1 MAPAPFEYRAL
12 EPGNHQ
18 IRIFYLHPA
27 KNLDDPLSGTLRHTN
42 LDSSSFPALS
52 YVCGPKNSKTEQNL
66 EVRYKRT
73 VSEFVLHSNS
83 SSVTYSRRIQSNLAT
98 ALRYLRDK
106 RETLTIWAD
115 DLCIDEP
122 NTEEKT
128 QQIALMSTL
137 YTRATRVHAWLGSPL
152 DGGRDMIDKALDL
165 AERLWEFAVRCSAG
179 RRLEGEDEWLQA
191 CFTIA
196 KTSPSN
202 VGTTPNE
209 VERAWRELW
218 VYLRDAVG
226 RIAKLEEFLLAMC
239 ALSQNPYF
247 TRVWILQETGKAKAN
262 NLTFHYG
269 RRTIQYKCVF
279 LALSL
284 ALSLRTSKPISPS
297 LEAELD
303 NFDVR
308 FLSLLTAR
316 KTIQSGLSIS
326 AVLKLT
332 YFEHESFGAQDVK
345 DQIHARLGLARD
357 RSGITLNSAWSVRA
371 VYVEATQCL
380 LRRGFTDILLS
391 FKPYDWSNH
400 RDDLPSWVYDWST
413 KGSDSFVKY
422 AASSSERPQIAFAG
436 TLEHDSRLEMVGLR
450 IGRVQ
455 VVEEQ
460 FQSCARDALFS
471 EHVWR
476 AGDLRME
483 ARTPREIRL
492 QLVEDIAYM
501 YSCLQV
507 QLSNEVRKAL
517 GADYNLPV
525 AKFWSWWMQ
534 WVSSVW
540 EADTGRTL
548 DTVNEPVSR
557 AVLELIFRAAPVRQS
572 SLVARFKGV
581 RTLSSLLDFGFWS
594 RLIFHEEYR
603 DKYIGDRTVT
613 THGIELMDIIFQ
625 SAWGMRAISI
635 EGGYFGC
642 AREDVEEN
650 DEVVVFLGTKA
661 PLIVR
666 RTASNAACYKII
678 GPAHVSGIMD
688 GQAMAKPELPCRR
701 YVLV

>member
-1 MAPAPFEYRAL
+1 M
-12 EPGNHQ
+12 
-18 IRIFYLHPA
+18 HPA
-27 KNLDDPLSGTLRHTN
+27 KNLDEPLSGTLRHTN
-42 LDSSSFPALS
+42 LDTSSFPALS
-52 YVCGPKNSKTEQNL
+52 YVCGPKNAKTEQNL

-83 SSVTYSRRIQSNLAT
+83 SSVKYNRRIQSNLAT

-106 RETLTIWAD
+106 RDTLTIWAD

-122 NTEEKT
+122 NHEEKT

-137 YTRATRVHAWLGSPL
+137 YTRATRVHAWLGSPPS
-152 DGGRDMIDKALDL
+152 GGQDMIGKALDL
-165 AERLWEFAVRCSAG
+165 AERLWDFALRCSAG

-202 VGTTPNE
+202 VGASPSG

-218 VYLRDAVG
+218 DYLRDAVG
-226 RIAKLEEFLLAMC
+226 QITKLEEFLLAMC

-284 ALSLRTSKPISPS
+284 ALSLRTSRPMSSS
-297 LEAELD
+297 LDAELD

-332 YFEHESFGAQDVK
+332 YFEHENFGAQDAK

-357 RSGITLNSAWSVRA
+357 RSGITLNSAWSVRK
-371 VYVEATQCL
+371 VYVEASQCL

-391 FKPYDWSNH
+391 FKPYDSSKH
-400 RDDLPSWVYDWST
+400 RGELPSWVYDWST
-413 KGSDSFVKY
+413 KGSGSFVKY
-422 AASSSERPQIAFAG
+422 AASSHERPQMGFSS
-436 TLEHDSRLEMVGLR
+436 TLEHDSRLEMVGVR

-455 VVEEQ
+455 VVQER
-460 FQSCARDALFS
+460 FQSCAQDALFS

-476 AGDLRME
+476 AGDLRLE
-483 ARTPREIRL
+483 SRTSKETRL

-501 YSCLQV
+501 YSCLQAH
-507 QLSNEVRKAL
+507 LSSESRETL
-517 GADYNLPV
+517 GADYNFPI

-548 DTVNEPVSR
+548 DTVDEPVSR
-557 AVLELIFRAAPVRQS
+557 AALELIFRGAPMRNT
-572 SLVARFKGV
+572 SLVARFMGV
-581 RTLSSLLDFGFWS
+581 KTMFLLLDFGSWS
-594 RLIFHEEYR
+594 RLIFHQVNSTLR
-603 DKYIGDRTVT
+603 
-613 THGIELMDIIFQ
+613 
-625 SAWGMRAISI
+625 
-635 EGGYFGC
+635 
-642 AREDVEEN
+642 
-650 DEVVVFLGTKA
+650 
-661 PLIVR
+661 
-666 RTASNAACYKII
+666 
-678 GPAHVSGIMD
+678 
-688 GQAMAKPELPCRR
+688 
-701 YVLV
+701 

>member
-18 IRIFYLHPA
+18 IRLFFLHPA
-27 KNLDDPLSGTLRHTN
+27 KSLEDPLSGTLRHTN

-52 YVCGPKNSKTEQNL
+52 YVCGPKNAKTEQTL

-73 VSEFVLHSNS
+73 VTAFVQHPNCS
-83 SSVTYSRRIQSNLAT
+83 SITYNRRIQSNLAT

-106 RETLTIWAD
+106 RDTLTIWAD
-115 DLCIDEP
+115 DLCIDEL
-122 NTEEKT
+122 NAEEKT

-137 YTRATRVHAWLGSPL
+137 YTRATRVYAWLGSPPG
-152 DGGRDMIDKALDL
+152 GGRDMIGKALDL
-165 AERLWEFAVRCSAG
+165 AERLWDSAVRCSAG
-179 RRLEGEDEWLQA
+179 RRLDGEDEWLQA

-196 KTSPSN
+196 KISPWN
-202 VGTTPNE
+202 VGTNPNE
-209 VERAWRELW
+209 VELAWRELW
-218 VYLRDAVG
+218 DYLRDAVG
-226 RIAKLEEFLLAMC
+226 RTVKLEEFLLAMC

-269 RRTIQYKCVF
+269 RRTIRYKCIF
-279 LALSL
+279 LAMSL
-284 ALSLRTSKPISPS
+284 ALSLRTSKPMSPS

-332 YFEHESFGAQDVK
+332 YFENENFGAQDAK

-391 FKPYDWSNH
+391 FKPYDSSKY

-422 AASSSERPQIAFAG
+422 AASSHERPQMAFGG
-436 TLEHDSRLEMVGLR
+436 TLDRDSRLEMVGIR

-455 VVEEQ
+455 VVQEQ
-460 FQSCARDALFS
+460 FQSCARDALLS

-483 ARTPREIRL
+483 ARTPKETRL
-492 QLVEDIAYM
+492 QLVDDIEYM
-501 YSCLQV
+501 YSSLQV
-507 QLSNEVRKAL
+507 HLSSESRKAL
-517 GADYNLPV
+517 GADYNFPL

-557 AVLELIFRAAPVRQS
+557 AVLELIFRAAPERQN

-581 RTLSSLLDFGFWS
+581 KTMSSLLDFGYWS
-594 RLIFHEEYR
+594 RLIFHENYSGH
-603 DKYIGDRTVT
+603 DSGDRTVAV
-613 THGIELMDIIFQ
+613 HGIELMDVLFQ
-625 SAWGMRAISI
+625 SAWGMRAIGV

-642 AREDVEEN
+642 AHECVEEN
-650 DEVVVFLGTKA
+650 DDVVVFIGTEV
-661 PLIVR
+661 PLVVR
-666 RTASNAACYKII
+666 RTASNAACYKIV

-688 GQAMAKPELPCRR
+688 GQAVAKPELPRRR

>member
-1 MAPAPFEYRAL
+1 MAPAPFEYREL

-18 IRIFYLHPA
+18 IRLFFLHPA
-27 KNLDDPLSGTLRHTN
+27 KNLGDPLKGTLRHTN
-42 LDSSSFPALS
+42 LDSTSFPALS
-52 YVCGPKNSKTEQNL
+52 YVCGPENAKTEQNL

-73 VSEFVLHSNS
+73 VTTFVQHPNS
-83 SSVTYSRRIQSNLAT
+83 SSTTYNRRIQRNLAT

-106 RETLTIWAD
+106 RDTLTIWAD
-115 DLCIDEP
+115 DLCIDAL
-122 NTEEKT
+122 NAEEKT

-137 YTRATRVHAWLGSPL
+137 YTRATRVHAWLGSPP
-152 DGGRDMIDKALDL
+152 DGGNDMIGKALDL
-165 AERLWEFAVRCSAG
+165 AERLWDIAVRCSAG
-179 RRLEGEDEWLQA
+179 RRLDGEDEWLQA

-196 KTSPSN
+196 KTSPWN
-202 VGTTPNE
+202 VGTNPNE
-209 VERAWRELW
+209 VELAWRELW
-218 VYLRDAVG
+218 DYLRDAVG

-239 ALSQNPYF
+239 ALSRNPYF

-284 ALSLRTSKPISPS
+284 ALSLRTSKPMSPS

-303 NFDVR
+303 SFDVR

-332 YFEHESFGAQDVK
+332 YFENENFGAHDAK
-345 DQIHARLGLARD
+345 DQIHARLGLAQD
-357 RSGITLNSAWSVRA
+357 RSGITLNSAWSVRE

-391 FKPYDWSNH
+391 FKPYDSSKH
-400 RDDLPSWVYDWST
+400 QDELPSWVYDWST

-422 AASSSERPQIAFAG
+422 AASSRERPQMAFGG
-436 TLEHDSRLEMVGLR
+436 TLEHDSRLEMVGVR

-455 VVEEQ
+455 VAQER
-460 FQSCARDALFS
+460 FQSCARDALLS
-471 EHVWR
+471 ENVWR

-483 ARTPREIRL
+483 ARTAKDTRL

-501 YSCLQV
+501 YSCLQSD
-507 QLSNEVRKAL
+507 LSSESRKAL
-517 GADYNLPV
+517 GADYSFPI

-534 WVSSVW
+534 WVSSIW

-557 AVLELIFRAAPVRQS
+557 AVFELIFRAAPARQN
-572 SLVARFKGV
+572 SLVVRFKGAK
-581 RTLSSLLDFGFWS
+581 TMSSLLDFGFWS
-594 RLIFHEEYR
+594 RLIFDENDR
-603 DKYIGDRTVT
+603 GQNIGDREVT
-613 THGIELMDIIFQ
+613 AHGIELMDILFQ
-625 SAWGMRAISI
+625 SAWGMRAISV
-635 EGGYFGC
+635 EGGHFGL
-642 AREDVEEN
+642 AHEGSEKG

-661 PLIVR
+661 PLVVR
-666 RTASNAACYKII
+666 RTGSNAACYKIV

-688 GQAMAKPELPCRR
+688 GQAMAKPELPCGR